1 MYLKSLVLKGF
12 KSFADKSVLE
22 LQPGITAIVGPNG
35 SGKSNISDAVL
46 WVLGER
52 SARNLRGQA
61 MEDIVFSGSA
71 ARKAVSVAEVDLVLD
86 NSDGTLPVE
95 YDEVAITRRMYRSGE
110 SEYLINGAM
119 VRRLDVLDILHDS
132 GLGTGTHS
140 IISQGSLD
148 SILQSRPEDRRALI
162 EEAAGV
168 LKHKQR
174 KEKSARKL
182 QAMETHLMRVRDV
195 AAEIERQLG
204 PLERKAKRAR
214 AFEEANARLQE
225 LRLELAVDD
234 LRTLKAQWDVL
245 CESESQLAGEVAT
258 IRETVDASERKVA
271 DYQELIRRETA
282 DAGELAKKQR
292 RGAQLSERFDSAEM
306 LLRERRRGAVEYG
319 ADLQITLDSA
329 ASRHEGALHE
339 LEEAKKRFEGVASDF
354 DAASAKVDALRKESD
369 EAYARRRDVDR
380 SISDTEKELKNLE
393 SDMQRDQ
400 RKLATLKESLS
411 SGMAQEKIIETRKA
425 ELSGELERA
434 ADEHEQAKRA
444 YQAAADKLEALV
456 AEEREAQ
463 ALTLAKFEEREDA
476 RSARDRARQ
485 DLSVLE
491 AELKAVEKA
500 QRASREGDP
509 ALVWLVD
516 NVGKLAGRPS
526 PVSKALDVPRGLELL
541 VEQLLGES
549 IEGMA
554 VDDAG
559 SARDIARLIVDEKLT
574 GAVSLV
580 IREAGEGRASA
591 RGATGIGTPL
601 IEKLAFG
608 DDARAVVESLIGD
621 VVLCDTL
628 DEAFEA
634 FSKREEPCRYISAD
648 GCLLYPNGL
657 VRVFGEKSDSAEG
670 VLALER
676 RLRELQER
684 IGGQKASCEAAEVR
698 AAQTDESYRSAQA
711 AALKL
716 SQELA
721 NQKGTC
727 SALKADE
734 QRAGQKRSSLGR
746 EFESIESQVAEAR
759 KSIEDLRPAVA
770 SLESS
775 IEEQEKR
782 RAESRECLE
791 ELNERVVPLR
801 KEAAQLRESLNEAK
815 LSSATL
821 KERKTYAERLI
832 VARQRDVDDV
842 EAGTAEARRSMAVK
856 RVAVERADGL
866 LSVFE
871 AIAETLHRRTR
882 VLDEAL
888 DASQD
893 ATDTIHVRAAEA
905 REDARRAHDAFDAA
919 NERMTQAKVE
929 KSRLEIRVEAAVQA
943 VVHDCG
949 VPLDKAQEL
958 PALEDRASAEEEAG
972 RLERRIKNMGAINP
986 DAAQEYEA
994 LKVRYDFFS
1003 GQLADMEAARRSLN
1017 RIVRVIDSRMKDDF
1031 VKTFAEVNENF
1042 SDIFALLFPGGQA
1055 HLSLDDPDDIEN
1067 TGVEVTAQPRGKR
1080 LTKMMLMSGGE
1091 KSLTALAL
1099 LFAVYKTRAT
1109 PFYILDEVEAALDD
1123 TNLRRLAA
1131 YINSLRD
1138 STQLIMITHQRR
1150 TMEMA
1155 DVLFG
1160 VSMQAD
1166 GVTKVV
1172 SQKLERALEH
1182 AE

>member
-95 YDEVAITRRMYRSGE
+95 YDEVSITRRMYRSGE

-182 QAMETHLMRVRDV
+182 QSMETHLMRVRDV

-214 AFEEANARLQE
+214 AFEEANERLQE
-225 LRLELAVDD
+225 LKLALAVDE
-234 LRTLKAQWDVL
+234 LRVLKAQWDAL
-245 CESESQLAGEVAT
+245 CESESKLAGEVAT

-292 RGAQLSERFDSAEM
+292 RGAQLAERFDSAEM
-306 LLRERRRGAVEYG
+306 LLRERRRGAVEYS

-329 ASRHEGALHE
+329 ASRREQAQDE
-339 LEEAKKRFEGVASDF
+339 LEDARKRFEGVSAEF
-354 DAASAKVDALRKESD
+354 ATASAKVDDLRKESE
-369 EAYARRRDVDR
+369 EAYGRRRDVDH

-393 SDMQRDQ
+393 SDVQRNR

-434 ADEHEQAKRA
+434 ADEHEQAKLA
-444 YQAAADKLEALV
+444 YQQANEKLEAL
-456 AEEREAQ
+456 ATEEREAQ
-463 ALTLAKFEEREDA
+463 ALTLSRFEEREEA
-476 RSARDRARQ
+476 RAARDRARQ
-485 DLSVLE
+485 DMSMLE
-491 AELKAVEKA
+491 AELKAIEKA

-554 VDDAG
+554 VDDAN
-559 SARDIARLIVDEKLT
+559 SAKDIAHLVVQEKLA

-580 IREAGEGRASA
+580 MREAGKGMRGI
-591 RGATGIGTPL
+591 RGAAETGSPL
-601 IEKLAFG
+601 IDKLSFSE
-608 DDARAVVESLIGD
+608 DARPVVESLIGD
-621 VVLCDTL
+621 VILCETL
-628 DEAFEA
+628 DDAFEA
-634 FSKREEPCRYISAD
+634 FSKGAGSCRYISAD
-648 GCLLYPNGL
+648 GCLLYPNGV
-657 VRVFGEKSDSAEG
+657 VRVFGEKSDSVEG

-676 RLRELQER
+676 RLRELEQRMEGHR
-684 IGGQKASCEAAEVR
+684 RACEDAEAMAAK
-698 AAQTDESYRSAQA
+698 TDESYREAQT

-716 SQELA
+716 SQDLA

-727 SALKADE
+727 SAFKADE
-734 QRAGQKRSSLGR
+734 QRAGQKRSALGR

-770 SLESS
+770 QLEAAL
-775 IEEQEKR
+775 EELEKR
-782 RAESRECLE
+782 QVEARSNLE

-815 LSSATL
+815 LESATL

-832 VARQRDVDDV
+832 VARQRDLDDV
-842 EAGTAEARRSMAVK
+842 DASTAEARHSMAVK
-856 RVAVERADGL
+856 RVAVGRADGL
-866 LSVFE
+866 LAVFE
-871 AIAETLHRRTR
+871 AIAETLHGRTR

-905 REDARRAHDAFDAA
+905 REDARKAHDAFDAA

-949 VPLDKAQEL
+949 MPLEQAQGL
-958 PALEDRASAEEEAG
+958 PELEDRPAAEEEAG

-994 LKVRYDFFS
+994 LKVRYDFFA

-1031 VKTFAEVNENF
+1031 AKTFEEVNENF
-1042 SDIFALLFPGGQA
+1042 SNIFALLFPGGQA

-1080 LTKMMLMSGGE
+1080 LTKMLLMSGGE